1 MPVTPNLSDKAP
13 RLHDVCQSPMN
24 LCCWSPEMN
33 RCRTQRHVYPHDQY
47 NSNTFSSC
55 DKPDVNPD
63 NALTSPP
70 RSEGGT
76 LIPKWGAPL
85 QLSTSLTLFRT
96 APVLVEIQSLLSG
109 SLICSPASTVQHDV
123 LHVVVPRVQWHSL
136 CKSDHA
142 ENSTHKLDLCD
153 YCVQS
158 ITRNQSCEW

>member
-76 LIPKWGAPL
+76 LIPKWGAQFHLP
-85 QLSTSLTLFRT
+85 TRLTLFRP
-96 APVLVEIQSLLSG
+96 AHCSSKSSRYFRMAGDAHQHAKIRPVIMV
-109 SLICSPASTVQHDV
+109 
-123 LHVVVPRVQWHSL
+123 VVVPEVQRL
-136 CKSDHA
+136 SDCRQLL
-142 ENSTHKLDLCD
+142 E
-153 YCVQS
+153 
-158 ITRNQSCEW
+158 ITQPERQIVATANH